1 MQQPLQNF
9 IRALRAAEV
18 KVSPAESIDAAETVA
33 LVGYGDRELL
43 KHALCAALAKSAEEV
58 AAFEDC
64 FEMFFTREEFRGEG
78 QGDGDGEPSEP
89 SGDPTDVPLADML
102 LAGDASGMAAAME
115 QAAEQV
121 GANNIRFFSQRGYF
135 TRRTLDAMGLRDL
148 ERMIAELRRGED
160 DGAGELADR
169 LEQGRRMLLEQ
180 SRQYVER
187 QFELYARSAGE
198 QLREEFLAETRLSA
212 VESRDFARMHRLVR
226 RMAKRLASRYSRK
239 RRHSRRGVLDVRRT
253 LRRNMAHDAIPFET
267 VWKTETIDRPQIVA
281 ICDVSRS
288 VAAAARFLLLFLYSL
303 NEVIQDLNAYAFS
316 DRLIDVG
323 PSLETLE
330 VEEAIPQI
338 LKDIGFRP
346 TDYGQALADFE
357 ESFLDKID
365 RRTTVIILGDAR
377 SNDTDPRV
385 DLMRLLSERA
395 KAVIWLNPEPESFWG
410 QGDSEMLRYRPF
422 CHVAKTCSTVTHLE
436 HVIDDILKSYFR
448 T

>member
-9 IRALRAAEV
+9 IRALRAADV
-18 KVSPAESIDAAETVA
+18 RVSPAESIDAAETIAVT
-33 LVGYGDRELL
+33 GYSDRLLL
-43 KHALCAALAKSAEEV
+43 KNALCTVLAKSPEEV

-64 FEMFFTREEFRGEG
+64 FEMFFAREEFR
-78 QGDGDGEPSEP
+78 DRDADSGEPGSSDAE
-89 SGDPTDVPLADML
+89 PTDLELADML
-102 LAGDASGMAAAME
+102 LEGDQSALAAAME
-115 QAAEQV
+115 QAAEQA

-135 TRRTLDAMGLRDL
+135 TRRTLDQMGLRDL
-148 ERMIAELRRGED
+148 ERMIAGLRRSGDPED
-160 DGAGELADR
+160 AALAAR
-169 LEQGRRMLLEQ
+169 LEQGRSLLLEQ
-180 SRQYVER
+180 GRQYVER

-303 NEVIQDLNAYAFS
+303 NEVIQDLHSYAFS
-316 DRLIDVG
+316 DRLIDV
-323 PSLETLE
+323 SDTLETHE
-330 VEEAIPQI
+330 VEEAIPRI
-338 LKDIGFRP
+338 LQDIGFRP
-346 TDYGQALADFE
+346 TDYGQALDDFVE
-357 ESFLDKID
+357 NHLNAVD
-365 RRTTVIILGDAR
+365 RRTTIIILGDGR
-377 SNDTDPRV
+377 SNDTDPRI
-385 DLMRLLSERA
+385 DLMRLLSDRA

-422 CHVAKTCSTVTHLE
+422 CQVAKTCNTVMQLE
-436 HVIDDILKSYFR
+436 HIIDDILKSYFR
-448 T
+448 S

>member
-9 IRALRAAEV
+9 IRALRAADV

-33 LVGYGDRELL
+33 LTGYADRLLL
-43 KHALCAALAKSAEEV
+43 KNALCTVLAKSPDEV
-58 AAFEDC
+58 AAFDDC
-64 FEMFFTREEFRGEG
+64 FEMFFTREEFRGSEESAGEG
-78 QGDGDGEPSEP
+78 DSEFSGEATE
-89 SGDPTDVPLADML
+89 VPLADML
-102 LAGDASGMAAAME
+102 LQGDPSGLAAAME

-135 TRRTLDAMGLRDL
+135 SRRLLDQMGLRDL
-148 ERMIAELRRGED
+148 ERMIAQLRREGDE
-160 DGAGELADR
+160 GAGDLAGR
-169 LEQGRRMLLEQ
+169 LEQGRSLLLEQ

-187 QFELYARSAGE
+187 QYELYARSAGE

-212 VESRDFARMHRLVR
+212 VERRDFDRMHRLVR
-226 RMAKRLASRYSRK
+226 RMAKRLAARYSRK
-239 RRHSRRGVLDVRRT
+239 RRHSRRGVLDVRKT
-253 LRRNMAHDAIPFET
+253 LRRNMAHDGIPFET
-267 VWKTETIDRPQIVA
+267 VWKTETIDRPQIVV

-303 NEVIQDLNAYAFS
+303 NEVIQDLHSYAFS
-316 DRLIDVG
+316 DSLIDVS
-323 PSLETLE
+323 PTLETLD
-330 VEEAIPQI
+330 VEEAIPRI
-338 LKDIGFRP
+338 LQDIGFRP

-357 ESFLDKID
+357 ENFLDTVD
-365 RRTTVIILGDAR
+365 RRTTVIILGDGR
-377 SNDTDPRV
+377 SNDTDPRI
-385 DLMRLLSERA
+385 DLMRIVSERA

-422 CHVAKTCSTVTHLE
+422 CNVAKSCNTVIQLE